1 MRQSGSSAKPAK
13 RKGPEAEKVRAKAKE
28 KGKENPAGTETGKE
42 KGLEETLGNHLVPT
56 IAKAMAIVNG
66 ETTAVS
72 PTTGLKGASE
82 RRRQWQLKALRR
94 SKRSR

>member
-1 MRQSGSSAKPAK
+1 MPRA
-13 RKGPEAEKVRAKAKE
+13 RAKE
-28 KGKENPAGTETGKE
+28 RGKENPAETGTGKE
-42 KGLEETLGNHLVPT
+42 KEPEETLGNHLVPT